1 MYYRHFGLS
10 GAPFQFTPS
19 PKLLFMSKAH
29 RETLAALEWGL
40 LQEPSGFM
48 LLIGET
54 GSGKTTLTVSLLA
67 QNYAHVRIAY
77 VSNPKLGFDGLLRD
91 IARQFGISPAA
102 DRLAMFDEF
111 DRYLAALPEGERAV
125 VIVDEAQALTD
136 DVLDELRL
144 LSNRDTRAEKRLHF
158 VFAGQPSLLTRLQA
172 PGLRQVNG
180 RIGVRVLLNP
190 LEAAE
195 ARNYVDYRL
204 TAFGGSVETVFGR
217 GALEY
222 LLARCEGNPRR
233 INVLCHNA
241 LLHAHNAGEAV
252 VSLQSARTVAR
263 DIDNLFAS
271 ARRYEP
277 ADRVPALFLPAFLR
291 QKFPALVSTMHG
303 LGPAILAATLAIAGM
318 GSLYF
323 MNSGALR
330 PEEPVSLDAARTVGD
345 AVIEYPGVA
354 KSQLISV
361 GDRTTAG
368 GANQAP
374 ENDGREPRRVRVQ
387 SGDTLHTI
395 ARNYLG
401 SDDEVS
407 RLIKA
412 NPQVGNINHIY
423 PGEMLN
429 LPALDGGERSGVTTT
444 RARETAASD
453 WRRVPAGSSGI
464 KSDEE

>member
-19 PKLLFMSKAH
+19 PKLLFLSKAH

-40 LQEPSGFM
+40 LLEPSGFT

-54 GSGKTTLTVSLLA
+54 GTGKTTLIVSLLA
-67 QNYAHVRIAY
+67 QDYAHVRIAY

-91 IARQFGISPAA
+91 IARQFGISHQAE
-102 DRLAMFDEF
+102 RLANFDAF
-111 DRYLAALPEGERAV
+111 DRFLAGLPAGERAV
-125 VIVDEAQALTD
+125 VIVDEAQALNDEMLD
-136 DVLDELRL
+136 DLRL
-144 LSNRDTRAEKRLHF
+144 FSNRDAEVEKRLHF

-180 RIGVRVLLNP
+180 RIGIRVLLNP
-190 LEAAE
+190 LEASE
-195 ARNYVDYRL
+195 SLSYVDYRL
-204 TAFGGSVETVFGR
+204 KAYGGTANAVFGH

-222 LLARCEGNPRR
+222 LLARSQGNPRR

-241 LLHAHNAGEAV
+241 LLYAHNQGEAI
-252 VSLQSARTVAR
+252 VSLESARVAAR

-271 ARRYEP
+271 ARRYERP
-277 ADRVPALFLPAFLR
+277 DRVSAFLR
-291 QKFPALVSTMHG
+291 ERFPALVSAMRG
-303 LGPAILAATLAIAGM
+303 LGPAVVASTLAVAGM

-330 PEEPVSLDAARTVGD
+330 REEPVSIDAARTIGD
-345 AVIEYPGVA
+345 AVIEYPAAA
-354 KSQLISV
+354 KNQSNAVGARSQ
-361 GDRTTAG
+361 AE
-368 GANQAP
+368 GATQRGSDVNS
-374 ENDGREPRRVRVQ
+374 RERRRVRVQ
-387 SGDTLHTI
+387 WGDTLHTI

-401 SDDEVS
+401 SEDEVS

-412 NPQVGNINHIY
+412 NPQVGNVNHIY

-429 LPALDGGERSGVTTT
+429 LPPPDTAQANVVQSRAGET
-444 RARETAASD
+444 RASE
-453 WRRVPAGSSGI
+453 WQRVMPTTDVI

>member
-1 MYYRHFGLS
+1 
-10 GAPFQFTPS
+10 
-19 PKLLFMSKAH
+19 
-29 RETLAALEWGL
+29 
-40 LQEPSGFM
+40 M

-54 GSGKTTLTVSLLA
+54 GTGKTTLIVSLLA
-67 QNYAHVRIAY
+67 QNYAHLRIAY
-77 VSNPKLGFDGLLRD
+77 VSNPKLGFDGLSRD
-91 IARQFGISPAA
+91 IARQYGILPAP
-102 DRLAMFDEF
+102 DRLALSDAF
-111 DRYLAALPEGERAV
+111 DRYLAALPEGDRAV

-136 DVLDELRL
+136 EVLDELRL
-144 LSNRDTRAEKRLHF
+144 LSNRDGGQEKRLHF
-158 VFAGQPSLLTRLQA
+158 AFVGQPSLLTRLQA

-180 RIGVRVLLNP
+180 RIGVRALLNP

-195 ARNYVDYRL
+195 ARGYVDYRL
-204 TAFGGSVETVFGR
+204 KAFGGSVETVFGR
-217 GALEY
+217 DAIEY

-241 LLHAHNAGEAV
+241 LLQAHNANEAV
-252 VSLQSARTVAR
+252 VSLESARTAAR
-263 DIDNLFAS
+263 NIDNLFAS

-277 ADRVPALFLPAFLR
+277 VDRIPAFFR
-291 QKFPALVSTMHG
+291 RKFPALVSMTHG
-303 LGPAILAATLAIAGM
+303 LGPAIAASMLAIVGM

-330 PEEPVSLDAARTVGD
+330 PEEPVSIDAARTVGD

-354 KSQLISV
+354 KSQSISE
-361 GDRTTAG
+361 GDRTAARGTG
-368 GANQAP
+368 QVP
-374 ENDGREPRRVRVQ
+374 DKDGREPRRVRVQ
-387 SGDTLHTI
+387 WGDTLHTI

-412 NPQVGNINHIY
+412 NPQVGNVDHIY

-429 LPALDGGERSGVTTT
+429 LPVTDGGDEARATTT
-444 RARETAASD
+444 LEHETAASD
-453 WRRVPAGSSGI
+453 WRRVPAGSKDL